1 MASRKMPRIT
11 NLWSKV
17 VDGDN
22 GEWLS
27 KVVIESTE
35 AYASA
40 VAEKAGEKV
49 VVEGNGVIV
58 NMPEGII
65 EVNDGLV
72 KTIEI
77 KQTAGESA
85 RVEITSEHPAEFRLA
100 AAEGIPSRIEVF
112 LDRSSVIN
120 LFSGK
125 KIVVDPGHGG
135 EDTGGKGPVNLL
147 EKNVVVFVAGFLKDM
162 LQRAGA
168 EVTLTRNGDEN
179 VPKEKR
185 FDMTRKLGADVYIGI
200 HTFDCADCTAG
211 GAATLYAPGNG
222 QSLELACLVQ
232 EALIKKV
239 KVRDR
244 GTAEQAG
251 LAPLAGSPAIEVEV
265 VAITNWVEE
274 GLLRSPTVHKKAAE
288 GIFNGLRKYFART
301 GQKK

>member
-1 MASRKMPRIT
+1 LASRKMPRIT

-17 VDGDN
+17 VDGEN
-22 GEWLS
+22 GEWLT
-27 KVVIESTE
+27 KVVIESTA
-35 AYASA
+35 AYAHEA
-40 VAEKAGEKV
+40 KKAGDKV

-77 KQTAGESA
+77 KQFAGESA
-85 RVEITSEHPAEFRLA
+85 RVEITPEHPAEFRLTA
-100 AAEGIPSRIEVF
+100 VEGLPCRIEVF
-112 LDRSSVIN
+112 LDRSSVAR
-120 LFSGK
+120 LFDGK
-125 KIVVDPGHGG
+125 KIVIDPGHGG
-135 EDTGGKGPVNLL
+135 EDTGGRGPVNLV

-162 LQRAGA
+162 LRRAGA
-168 EVTLTRNGDEN
+168 EVALTRNGDEN
-179 VPKEKR
+179 VPKDKR
-185 FDMTRKLGADVYIGI
+185 FDLARKLGADAYIGI
-200 HTFDCADCTAG
+200 HTFACADSAAG

-222 QSLELACLVQ
+222 ESLELARLVQ

-244 GTAEQAG
+244 GTAEQPE
-251 LAPLAGSPAIEVEV
+251 LAPLAGVPAVEVEV